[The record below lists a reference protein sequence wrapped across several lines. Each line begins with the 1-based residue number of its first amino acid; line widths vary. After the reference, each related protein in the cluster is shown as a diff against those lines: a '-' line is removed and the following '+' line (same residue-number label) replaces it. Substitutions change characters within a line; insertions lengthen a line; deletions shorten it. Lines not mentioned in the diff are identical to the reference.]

1 MKKLILI
8 FLAFF
13 LPLGLYAQYKVKEK
27 SHKETPAW
35 INGTARNYLIISAT
49 APTIEEAKEKIL
61 ILLRNQVIKAI
72 ATNIMSQTSLESIQD
87 NKDENYTYSE
97 RMQSSITSKAARI
110 PYIKNISLSKAE
122 DYYWEKLYN
131 KKEKTYFYEYHI
143 KYKLSSLELEM
154 MVKDFNEREK
164 KLNLQLETYRSQ
176 LENVNSVEEID
187 QTLNELKGFI
197 NEFDQ
202 DDSRREQTNQ
212 LMNNYL
218 NLYSN
223 IRLEET
229 DRGEKNITV
238 GLFLGNKQLRCEKK
252 PVLKSACATK
262 FTIQQQKDGAF
273 HIGYDDFNCYE
284 EDDNFIEVRFLLG
297 TTTVSRK
304 CYIK

>member
-8 FLAFF
+8 FLTFF

-35 INGTARNYLIISAT
+35 INGTVRNYLIISAT

-97 RMQSSITSKAARI
+97 RIQSSIISKAARI

-131 KKEKTYFYEYHI
+131 KKERTYFYEYHI

-154 MVKDFNEREK
+154 MVKDFNKREK
-164 KLNLQLETYRSQ
+164 KLNHQLDVYRSQ
-176 LENVNSVEEID
+176 LENINSVEKID
-187 QTLNELKGFI
+187 LTLNELKGFI

-202 DDSRREQTNQ
+202 NDPRRDQTNQ
-212 LMNNYL
+212 LMNYYL

-229 DRGEKNITV
+229 YRGENNITV
-238 GLFLGNKQLRCEKK
+238 SLFLGNKQLRCEKK
-252 PVLKSACATK
+252 PVLKSTCATK
-262 FTIQQQKDGAF
+262 FTVQQQRDGTF
-273 HIGYDDFNCYE
+273 QIGYDDFNCYE
-284 EDDNFIEVRFLLG
+284 EDDNYIEVRFLLG

>member
-8 FLAFF
+8 FIVFF

-27 SHKETPAW
+27 SHKAPPAW

-154 MVKDFNEREK
+154 MVKD
-164 KLNLQLETYRSQ
+164 LSL
-176 LENVNSVEEID
+176 I
-187 QTLNELKGFI
+187 
-197 NEFDQ
+197 
-202 DDSRREQTNQ
+202 
-212 LMNNYL
+212 
-218 NLYSN
+218 
-223 IRLEET
+223 
-229 DRGEKNITV
+229 
-238 GLFLGNKQLRCEKK
+238 
-252 PVLKSACATK
+252 
-262 FTIQQQKDGAF
+262 
-273 HIGYDDFNCYE
+273 HI
-284 EDDNFIEVRFLLG
+284 
-297 TTTVSRK
+297 
-304 CYIK
+304 

>member
-13 LPLGLYAQYKVKEK
+13 LPVGLYAQYKVKEK
-27 SHKETPAW
+27 SHKASPAW
-35 INGTARNYLIISAT
+35 INGTTRNYLIISAT

-61 ILLRNQVIKAI
+61 ILLRNQVVKAI

-110 PYIKNISLSKAE
+110 PYIKDISLSKAE

-154 MVKDFNEREK
+154 MVKDFNDREK

-176 LENVNSVEEID
+176 LENVNSVEDID

-202 DDSRREQTNQ
+202 DDARRDQTNQ

-229 DRGEKNITV
+229 DHGENDITV

-262 FTIQQQKDGAF
+262 FTIRQQKDGTF
-273 HIGYDDFNCYE
+273 HIGYDNFNCYE